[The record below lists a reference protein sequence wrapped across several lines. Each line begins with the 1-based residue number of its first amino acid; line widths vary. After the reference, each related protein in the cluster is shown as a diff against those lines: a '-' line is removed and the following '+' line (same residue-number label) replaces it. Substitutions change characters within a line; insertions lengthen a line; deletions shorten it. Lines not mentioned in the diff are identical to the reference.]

1 MTALLFNS
9 AGLGAGAGPRAAGP
23 APAIPDVNASAP
35 VVRFGETLRA
45 QTSEG
50 GGLLTTSKAGA
61 DLQIDD
67 ADILK
72 QFIDTNTEAAFGAR
86 TRVAVGGDDA
96 SSEDSGT
103 TGDGDESSAVSW
115 VPLAC
120 GVPELPSAL
129 VTAVPTPSATVVAEV
144 PNETSAR
151 DVKAISLTT
160 ATTTAPPGAPRA
172 AVSANPATSTPLA
185 DDVSDASLAGGST
198 AQSASAVRAPIAM
211 TATAS
216 VDQQASS
223 LLASQSQPLLM
234 AFAASAT
241 DATAQK
247 VVAADKTADASP
259 TAPNRQAL
267 VDALGER
274 LSVQLNRGS
283 SQATVRLDPPMMGTI
298 EIVIRHDAGGV
309 QVHLSAS
316 HGDVLRQLHSIGNA
330 LSQDLVQRNHGEV
343 TVHVSESSRDGEGR
357 QRNHQRG
364 SAESDAT
371 PGHALR
377 TADEPERAVAFTLA

>member
-1 MTALLFNS
+1 VTALLFNP
-9 AGLGAGAGPRAAGP
+9 AGLASGAGPRAAGP
-23 APAIPDVNASAP
+23 APAILDVNGSVPA
-35 VVRFGETLRA
+35 VRFGETLRA
-45 QTSEG
+45 QRSEG
-50 GGLLTTSKAGA
+50 GGLLATPGADA

-67 ADILK
+67 ADIL
-72 QFIDTNTEAAFGAR
+72 QQLIDTNTNAAVAAR
-86 TRVAVGGDDA
+86 TRVAVGADDA

-103 TGDGDESSAVSW
+103 TVDGDESLAISW
-115 VPLAC
+115 VPLPSS
-120 GVPELPSAL
+120 VPELPSVS
-129 VTAVPTPSATVVAEV
+129 VTAVAATSATAVADAA
-144 PNETSAR
+144 NDASAR

-160 ATTTAPPGAPRA
+160 ATPGAARA
-172 AVSANPATSTPLA
+172 AVSANPATTTPLV
-185 DDVSDASLAGGST
+185 DDGSDASLAD
-198 AQSASAVRAPIAM
+198 ASGPRPAPAARAPIAM
-211 TATAS
+211 SVTAA
-216 VDQQASS
+216 VDQQVSN

-234 AFAASAT
+234 AFASGAT

-247 VVAADKTADASP
+247 VVATDKTADASP
-259 TAPNRQAL
+259 AAPNRQAL

-298 EIVIRHDAGGV
+298 EIVIRHDAAGV

-357 QRNHQRG
+357 QRNHQGG
-364 SAESDAT
+364 SAERDSN

>member
-9 AGLGAGAGPRAAGP
+9 AGLGAGPRAAGP

-35 VVRFGETLRA
+35 VVLFGETLRA

-86 TRVAVGGDDA
+86 TRLAVGADDA

-103 TGDGDESSAVSW
+103 SGDGNESAAVSW
-115 VPLAC
+115 VPPASN
-120 GVPELPSAL
+120 VPGLRSAV
-129 VTAVPTPSATVVAEV
+129 VTAVPTNATAVADAG
-144 PNETSAR
+144 NDASAR

-160 ATTTAPPGAPRA
+160 ATTTAAPGAPRA
-172 AVSANPATSTPLA
+172 AVSANPATPTPLA
-185 DDVSDASLAGGST
+185 DDLSEASPANASTPQPAPAARAPSAMSATVASDALASN
-198 AQSASAVRAPIAM
+198 
-211 TATAS
+211 
-216 VDQQASS
+216 

-234 AFAASAT
+234 AFASSAT

-267 VDALGER
+267 IDALGER

-298 EIVIRHDAGGV
+298 EIVIRHDAAGV

-316 HGDVLRQLHSIGNA
+316 HGDVLRQLHSIGTA

-364 SAESDAT
+364 SAESDPT

-377 TADEPERAVAFTLA
+377 TPDEPERAVAFTLA